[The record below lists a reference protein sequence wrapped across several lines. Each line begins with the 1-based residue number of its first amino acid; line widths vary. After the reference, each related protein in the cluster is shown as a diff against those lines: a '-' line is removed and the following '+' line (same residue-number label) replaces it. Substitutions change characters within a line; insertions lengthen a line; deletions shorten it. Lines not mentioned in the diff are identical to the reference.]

1 MAISLPCKIQAP
13 CASGNKNVAVIG
25 PEATPPESNAIAVK
39 ILGTKKVKT
48 KAINKPGTIIYMIEK
63 SKTILV
69 SDRPIAKE
77 TPTDKENNITLSDIA
92 PSVICSTC
100 LVKIATAGS
109 TLTIKKPIIMPKG
122 IIKYEGNI
130 LPI

>member
-1 MAISLPCKIQAP
+1 M
-13 CASGNKNVAVIG
+13 
-25 PEATPPESNAIAVK
+25 
-39 ILGTKKVKT
+39 
-48 KAINKPGTIIYMIEK
+48 
-63 SKTILV
+63 ILV

-77 TPTDKENNITLSDIA
+77 TPTDKENSITLSEIA

-100 LVKIATAGS
+100 LVKIATAGY